1 MGDSPLPGFVDPQ
14 DPAAAAAFCVKQ
26 LSRPMPREPKPP
38 KPSLEQLGAALDDAN
53 RYDRSDAFYAYSCYD
68 PEVAALPIL
77 RKALHNSEYSVVR
90 SAALSIGKLG
100 PQAAEASGDLFCA
113 AGQSDTKW
121 RSLPQAYSAC
131 LKSLLAVGASPDEII
146 DLIYSHF
153 GHTNWDYPRD
163 SLHALKQ
170 LATAK
175 ALDLMSRI
183 VTFWWPELHKGQKA
197 YVRKHF
203 PEAVP
208 KALV

>member
-1 MGDSPLPGFVDPQ
+1 
-14 DPAAAAAFCVKQ
+14 
-26 LSRPMPREPKPP
+26 MPREPKPT
-38 KPSLEQLGAALDDAN
+38 KPSLEQLTAALDDTN
-53 RYDRSDAFYAYSCYD
+53 RYHRNDAFYAYCCYD

-77 RKALHNSEYSVVR
+77 RKALHDAEYSVVR
-90 SAALSIGKLG
+90 SAAVSIGKLG
-100 PQAAEASGDLFCA
+100 PKAAEAASDLFCA
-113 AGQSDTKW
+113 AGQSDRKW
-121 RSLPQAYSAC
+121 RRLPQAYSEC
-131 LKSLLAVGASPDEII
+131 LKSLLAVGASPDEIT

-170 LATAK
+170 LATPK

-197 YVRKHF
+197 YVQKHF

-208 KALV
+208 KALA